1 MVVNMVFTIPAKFR
15 VPTKDVTELAL
26 GAKCVVFE
34 KPENSGAHM
43 EPYLS
48 EDI

>member
-1 MVVNMVFTIPAKFR
+1 
-15 VPTKDVTELAL
+15 VPMKDVTELAL
-26 GAKCVVFE
+26 GAKRVMFE
-34 KPENSGAHM
+34 KPENLGAHM

>member
-1 MVVNMVFTIPAKFR
+1 MDVNMVFTIPTKFR
-15 VPTKDVTELAL
+15 VPMEDVVELAL
-26 GAKCVVFE
+26 CAKQVVFE

>member
-1 MVVNMVFTIPAKFR
+1 MDVNMVFTIPAKFH
-15 VPTKDVTELAL
+15 VPMKDVTELAL
-26 GAKCVVFE
+26 GAKRVMFE
-34 KPENSGAHM
+34 KPENLGAHM